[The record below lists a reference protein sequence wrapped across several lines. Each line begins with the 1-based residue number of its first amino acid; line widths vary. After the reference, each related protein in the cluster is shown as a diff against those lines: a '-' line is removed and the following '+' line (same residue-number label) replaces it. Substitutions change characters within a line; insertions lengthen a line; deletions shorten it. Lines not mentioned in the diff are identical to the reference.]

1 MTLDEIERMT
11 MKLTLQAEALAALG
25 ARLELGGRGASGHP
39 VLAPRFDQVAALLG
53 ANLDGLSPAEMRRVA
68 GTVRAFFL
76 QAAEMLRDPECAP
89 GWRYKDPD
97 VLQAT
102 GASSEAFPA
111 ILDKVAHT
119 MEGLSERLAKGA
131 RFLDV
136 GTGVGRLAI
145 ASCKKWP
152 SMRVVGLEP
161 WHVSLALA
169 RSNVAEAH
177 LEDRIELRAHRVEEL
192 NDREPFDL
200 VWLPGPYLP
209 ASVLPVAAQ
218 CARRALAPGGWV
230 ILGVFGTVPDPLAL
244 AITELR
250 VVRSGGDPLRAADG
264 ERVLAD
270 AGFHDVRVLARS
282 TENPMDMVLGRA

>member
-1 MTLDEIERMT
+1 MTVDEIERMT

-25 ARLELGGRGASGHP
+25 AHLELGGRSATGHP
-39 VLAPRFDQVAALLG
+39 ALAPRFEQVAELLG
-53 ANLDGLSPAEMRRVA
+53 AKLDGLTPGDMRRVA

-102 GASSEAFPA
+102 GASSEAFPV
-111 ILDKVAHT
+111 ILEKVAHL
-119 MEGLSERLAKGA
+119 MAGVSERLAAGA

-136 GTGVGRLAI
+136 GTGVARLAI
-145 ASCKKWP
+145 ASCKRWP

-161 WHVSLALA
+161 WPPSLAIA
-169 RSNVAEAH
+169 MKNVAEAR
-177 LEDRIELRAHRVEEL
+177 LEDRIELRAIRVEEL
-192 NDREPFDL
+192 NDPEPFHL

-209 ASVLPVAAQ
+209 SSVLPLAAQ

-230 ILGVFGTVPDPLAL
+230 ILGVFGSVPDPLAL
-244 AITELR
+244 AVTELR

-264 ERVLAD
+264 ERVLTD
-270 AGFHDVRVLARS
+270 AGFREVRALGRS